1 MSNELKNLTLNLEI
15 KVKSPIHLSSG
26 RGDVVID
33 SEIAHDEYGLP
44 IFSARRLKG
53 LLYESALEVVEMA
66 EQCCDNGEAFTDRQ
80 TLEELFHHASESD
93 SQLMVYDLRTVHPDD
108 WRSFA
113 DEWKYLQNKYPE
125 IINPQ
130 AVLNEF
136 TSIRYQT
143 SMENGLAKE
152 GSLHNMRVVD
162 DGNSFYG
169 DIYMQQVSEKA
180 IILILLALRN
190 LRSAGLKRN
199 RGLGDIECHVKLSDG
214 RNAKD
219 IIKKA
224 LA

>member
-1 MSNELKNLTLNLEI
+1 MSNELKSIEMKLEI
-15 KVKSPIHLSSG
+15 EIKSPIHLSSG

-44 IFSARRLKG
+44 IFSARRFKG
-53 LLYESALEVVEMA
+53 LLYESAQEVVEMA
-66 EQCCDNGEAFTDRQ
+66 EQCGSNFADRK

-93 SQLMVYDLRTVHPDD
+93 SQLLVYDLKVIAAND
-108 WRSFA
+108 WQNFA
-113 DEWKYLQNKYPE
+113 DEWEYLQKEYPD

-130 AVLNEF
+130 SVLSEF

-143 SMENGLAKE
+143 SMENGLAKD

-162 DGNSFYG
+162 AGNTFYG
-169 DIYMQQVSEKA
+169 DICMQNVSEKA
-180 IILILLALRN
+180 IVLIILALNN

-199 RGLGDIECHVKLSDG
+199 RGLGEIECSVKLSDG
-214 RNAKD
+214 RNAQD

>member
-1 MSNELKNLTLNLEI
+1 MSNELKNITLNLEI

-66 EQCCDNGEAFTDRQ
+66 EQCCDDGKVFTDRQ
-80 TLEELFHHASESD
+80 TLEELFHHESESD
-93 SQLMVYDLRTVHPDD
+93 SQMMIYDLRLVCSDD
-108 WRSFA
+108 WQSFTN
-113 DEWKYLQNKYPE
+113 EWKYLQDKYPE

-143 SMENGLAKE
+143 SMENGLAKD

-169 DIYMQQVSEKA
+169 DIHMQQVSENA